1 MPLTVVVPVVVP
13 ALVMLPVLAM
23 VGALSVTTET
33 PVLFSAMF
41 VTVLAILVFAAKP
54 GMWNLAKQMF
64 AASVSPS
71 LEQFLGME
79 LLVGP
84 QLSQTDD
91 HAEGRTAFGEKR
103 KPRFTG
109 R

>member
-1 MPLTVVVPVVVP
+1 M
-13 ALVMLPVLAM
+13 
-23 VGALSVTTET
+23 
-33 PVLFSAMF
+33 
-41 VTVLAILVFAAKP
+41 
-54 GMWNLAKQMF
+54 AKQMF

-71 LEQFLGME
+71 LEQFLELE